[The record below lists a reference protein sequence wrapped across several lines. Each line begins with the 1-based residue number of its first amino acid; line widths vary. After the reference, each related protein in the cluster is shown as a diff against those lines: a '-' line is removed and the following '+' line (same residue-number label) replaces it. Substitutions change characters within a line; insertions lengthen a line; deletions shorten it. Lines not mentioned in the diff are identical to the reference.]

1 MTRKK
6 QVKKQIQTT
15 RNNDAVNHHNGSQG
29 KQVVTQSAFQGPIP
43 PPSILNEYN
52 IIVPDAAER
61 IIQMAEKDQKH
72 VHEMEKAALEGQK
85 SVESRG
91 QNYAI
96 TAVGMAL
103 GVVAYM
109 SYLEHPKEAAALG
122 TAVIVG
128 LAIAFVSGKK

>member
-1 MTRKK
+1 MNRKK
-6 QVKKQIQTT
+6 PIKKQT
-15 RNNDAVNHHNGSQG
+15 DANNGSQV
-29 KQVVTQSAFQGPIP
+29 QVHQTQTAIHKGPLP
-43 PPSILNEYN
+43 VASQLNDYN
-52 IIVPDAAER
+52 IIVPGAAER

-72 VHEMEKAALEGQK
+72 VHEMEKAALDGQK

-109 SYLEHPKEAAALG
+109 SYLGHPKEAAALG
-122 TAVIVG
+122 TAVVVG
-128 LAIAFVSGKK
+128 LAIAFITGKKNNHS